1 MQNDGAIPMHTVI
14 EFSTDGIYVVDGA
27 GVTLLVNQAYEQ
39 IAGFD
44 RRELIGKHMNELME
58 DGYLDQSVSLLVL
71 EQKRRIP
78 LMQTLGGK
86 KEVIVTGNPVFD
98 EEGNIQFV
106 ITSVCDIT
114 ALNETKRQLEKARNF
129 SELQKNRYVYQ
140 GHSDKEKF
148 IFQSEQ
154 MQRVYEQVCQVA
166 PYPSTVLLSGPSGA
180 GKEVIATLLHNKSG
194 RKDKPYI
201 KINCGAIPE
210 PLLESE
216 LFGYEE
222 GAFTGASRK
231 GKIGLL
237 ELADGGTVML
247 DEIGEMPPLLQVK
260 LLRILQEKQVTRIG
274 GTKSRPLDIRIISA
288 TNRDLRAMVKEGTFR
303 EDLYYRL
310 QVVEI
315 QLPPLAE
322 RPEDVRLLIDH
333 YFSFYKHEYRVDKT
347 ISADTMDILMTY
359 HWPGNVRELKNLVE
373 SMLVSVPAS
382 VIQPVHLPRHLSDTL
397 HGLAPETIKL
407 KQKVQQYEKK
417 LIQEA
422 LTKHH
427 SLRKTALHL
436 GIDHSTL
443 IKKLKRLQIETK

>member
-1 MQNDGAIPMHTVI
+1 
-14 EFSTDGIYVVDGA
+14 
-27 GVTLLVNQAYEQ
+27 
-39 IAGFD
+39 
-44 RRELIGKHMNELME
+44 
-58 DGYLDQSVSLLVL
+58 
-71 EQKRRIP
+71 
-78 LMQTLGGK
+78 
-86 KEVIVTGNPVFD
+86 
-98 EEGNIQFV
+98 
-106 ITSVCDIT
+106 
-114 ALNETKRQLEKARNF
+114 
-129 SELQKNRYVYQ
+129 
-140 GHSDKEKF
+140 
-148 IFQSEQ
+148 
-154 MQRVYEQVCQVA
+154 
-166 PYPSTVLLSGPSGA
+166 
-180 GKEVIATLLHNKSG
+180 
-194 RKDKPYI
+194 
-201 KINCGAIPE
+201 
-210 PLLESE
+210 
-216 LFGYEE
+216 
-222 GAFTGASRK
+222 
-231 GKIGLL
+231 
-237 ELADGGTVML
+237 
-247 DEIGEMPPLLQVK
+247 
-260 LLRILQEKQVTRIG
+260 
-274 GTKSRPLDIRIISA
+274 
-288 TNRDLRAMVKEGTFR
+288 MVKEGTFR